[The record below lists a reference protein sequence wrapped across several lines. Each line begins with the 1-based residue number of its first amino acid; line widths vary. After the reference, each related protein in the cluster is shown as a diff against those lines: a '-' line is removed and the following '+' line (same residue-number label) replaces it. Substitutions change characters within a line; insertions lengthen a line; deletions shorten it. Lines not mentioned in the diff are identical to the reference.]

1 MKFETYPEQIKI
13 RLSKEENEFI
23 KEKSKQLNIGQASY
37 IRMMIDYFMTCERI
51 SKNED

>member
-1 MKFETYPEQIKI
+1 MKFETYPEKI
-13 RLSKEENEFI
+13 QFRLTKEENEFI
-23 KEKSKQLNIGQASY
+23 QEKSKQLNISEASY

>member
-1 MKFETYPEQIKI
+1 MKFESYPEKFLI
-13 RLSKEENEFI
+13 RLTKEENDFI
-23 KEKSKQLNIGQASY
+23 KEKSKQLNIQQSQY

>member
-1 MKFETYPEQIKI
+1 MKI